1 MQSRDRATTKKYLA
15 RPTKLS
21 KLKPN
26 LFSIDEIRNSRTA
39 VMICA
44 NVLRD
49 MRLSWLVLSCGNSQ
63 IGAISFVCNFSQQ
76 QTRASLVFKQ
86 TLLFCCWH
94 RFLPVLLRDVNSV
107 SLAICFSYC
116 VLYTVRLLFAQCWLQ
131 IEGRRLNLSSELKEQ
146 KSKSRKAAQ
155 RKQIQ
160 KNRKAKAEKLKSGS
174 RSKGTQKQKQTQ
186 TAPE

>member
-1 MQSRDRATTKKYLA
+1 
-15 RPTKLS
+15 
-21 KLKPN
+21 
-26 LFSIDEIRNSRTA
+26 
-39 VMICA
+39 
-44 NVLRD
+44 

-116 VLYTVRLLFAQCWLQ
+116 VLYTVSLLFAQCWLQ

-174 RSKGTQKQKQTQ
+174 RSKGTQKQKQRNTEAKAN
-186 TAPE
+186 TNSPRVRSKKHRSRKVKKRKSREAKKPEKKQKQRQKQ